1 VTRAWPR
8 GRIVFGVALGA
19 TLILPLF
26 LLYGRAV
33 AEVMIAIADL
43 CFLARSAAEG
53 SWGWLKSG
61 WLRIGLAWWVW
72 LVICSLP
79 FPPFA
84 DGGMHPLGEAVATV
98 RFLVF
103 IAALEHFVLAQPAA
117 RRWLA
122 LSLAAAFL
130 WIGGESLQQ
139 YITGHN
145 IFGHPISG
153 DGELTGPFNKARAGP
168 PFSRLF
174 FPLVLPP
181 VDRLLARPGL
191 GKRAAGG
198 AVMLAAIAVQVLIG
212 QRMPVL
218 LMGLG
223 LVATFVLMRR
233 LRALVAVGAV
243 AALALVGAAAVIRPP
258 AYYRLVEKFT
268 RQMSHFRE
276 SPYGE
281 LYVRSAVMAKEN
293 PLFGRGYDGYRDNC
307 TEPRYF
313 HDLGFLFTGHDRPG
327 YVSKGATVCNEE
339 PGNFYLQAATDAGV
353 PGLLLYT
360 ALGLAW
366 LVALGRGLGGGG
378 PDPTRVGLFV
388 AALIFLWPLASTS
401 SYLDMPMSGWSFL
414 LIGWG
419 LAEARAAQ
427 AMAGQP
433 AADQP
438 AADQPATAR

>member
-1 VTRAWPR
+1 MTRAWTASRIAPR
-8 GRIVFGVALGA
+8 IAIAA

-26 LLYGRAV
+26 LLYGRGV
-33 AEVMIAIADL
+33 AEIMIAITDL
-43 CFLARSAAEG
+43 CFLAGSAAEG
-53 SWGWLKSG
+53 EWHWLKSG
-61 WLRIGLAWWVW
+61 WLRIGLAWWGW

-79 FPPFA
+79 FPPFG
-84 DGGMHPLGEAVATV
+84 DGGLHSLGEAVASL

-117 RRWLA
+117 RRWLS

-130 WIGGESLQQ
+130 WIGIESLQQ
-139 YITGHN
+139 YFTGHN
-145 IFGHPISG
+145 IFGHPING
-153 DGELTGPFNKARAGP
+153 DGELTGPFDKPRAGP
-168 PFSRLF
+168 PFSRLL

-181 VDRLLARPGL
+181 VDRLLARPGFA
-191 GKRAAGG
+191 KRAAGVP
-198 AVMLAAIAVQVLIG
+198 VMLAAIAVQVLIG

-223 LVATFVLMRR
+223 LVVTFFLMRR
-233 LRALVAVGAV
+233 LRTLMVVAAV

-258 AYYRLVEKFT
+258 AYYRLVDKFS
-268 RQMSHFRE
+268 RQMEHFRE

-281 LYVRSAVMAKEN
+281 LYMRAVVMAAEN
-293 PLFGRGYDGYRDNC
+293 PVFGRGFDGFRDNC
-307 TEPRYF
+307 HKPRYF
-313 HDLGFLFTGHDRPG
+313 HDLAYLFTGHNARG
-327 YVSKGATVCNEE
+327 FVTQGEGACNEH
-339 PGNFYLQAATDAGV
+339 PHNFYLQAVTDGGV
-353 PGLLLYT
+353 PGLLLYA

-366 LVALGRGLGGGG
+366 LAALGRGLGGGE

-419 LAEARAAQ
+419 LAEARAQ
-427 AMAGQP
+427 TMRKTDRPG
-433 AADQP
+433 
-438 AADQPATAR
+438 ARPGG

>member
-1 VTRAWPR
+1 MKLARPLE
-8 GRIVFGVALGA
+8 RIALAA

-33 AEVMIAIADL
+33 AEVMIAVTDI
-43 CFLARSAAEG
+43 CFLVQSASEGRWDWLRSA
-53 SWGWLKSG
+53 
-61 WLRIGLAWWVW
+61 WLRIGLVWWGW
-72 LVICSLP
+72 LVVCSLP

-84 DGGMHPLGEAVATV
+84 DGGFHPLGEALATV

-103 IAALEHFVLAQPAA
+103 IAALEQRVLASKTA
-117 RRWLA
+117 RRWLSF
-122 LSLAAAFL
+122 SLACAFL
-130 WIGGESLQQ
+130 WIGIESMQQ
-139 YITGHN
+139 FFTGRN
-145 IFGHPISG
+145 VFGHRINV

-181 VDRLLARPGL
+181 VDRLLARPAL
-191 GKRAAGG
+191 ALKAAGV
-198 AVMLAAIAVQVLIG
+198 AVVLAAIAVQVLIG

-223 LVATFVLMRR
+223 LVTTFILMRR
-233 LRALVAVGAV
+233 LRTLMVAGGIAALV
-243 AALALVGAAAVIRPP
+243 LVGSAAVIRPP

-268 RQMSHFRE
+268 RQMSHFRQ

-281 LYVRSAVMAKEN
+281 LYVRSAVMAREK
-293 PLFGRGYDGYRDNC
+293 PLFGLGYDGYRDHC
-307 TEPRYF
+307 KEPRYF
-313 HDLGFLFTGHDRPG
+313 HDLSFVFTGRDRPG
-327 YVSKGATVCNEE
+327 YVSKGASVCNEE
-339 PGNFYLQAATDAGV
+339 PGNFYLQAVTDAGV

-366 LVALGRGLGGGG
+366 LMALGRGLGRE
-378 PDPTRVGLFV
+378 PDATRVGLFV

-419 LAEARAAQ
+419 LAEARAPAEP
-427 AMAGQP
+427 AGG
-433 AADQP
+433 
-438 AADQPATAR
+438 